1 MDNRLKE
8 IADILSSHRGKG
20 NEITSASIAKMI
32 GIDEDDTHA
41 QTRALI
47 KQAAEKFELP
57 LSSNN
62 NGYFI
67 ITSEAELDS
76 YVSNLDSRIKGI
88 EDRKKTMIENYR
100 KANK

>member
-1 MDNRLKE
+1 MDKRLKE
-8 IADILSSHRGKG
+8 ITEILSSHRGKG
-20 NEITSASIAKMI
+20 NEITSACIAKMI

-47 KQAAEKFELP
+47 KQAAEAFNLP
-57 LSSNN
+57 LSSNR

-67 ITSEAELDS
+67 MTSEAELDS
-76 YVSNLDSRIKGI
+76 YMSNLDSRIRGI
-88 EDRKKTMIENYR
+88 EDRKRPMRENIR